1 MTRDRTCTMPWFPT
15 SRRFLAALAL
25 ATLASCAVQDALAPG
40 AGGGVDV
47 PVVPLPPYP
56 GADVVH
62 PSIVALQ
69 DGPDSVLTVARALI
83 AAYAPGAGARLDS
96 IVVLPEMNGFVAPL
110 TPMELDAMLADA
122 RVAYSEKEEI
132 ITTSGVTWG
141 LDRLDQRTLPLDG
154 RFIAPTNGNGVRIY
168 ILDTGIRSSHSEFGG
183 RVVGGYNAQDQTT
196 DWGTDCGGHGTM
208 VASDAAG
215 ATLGS
220 ATGAAL
226 YDVRVFPCSGSGSTL
241 TVVRALDW
249 LITQKR
255 ANPSV
260 PFVAN
265 LSLGGTATQSVDDAV
280 ARATAAGIVV
290 VVAAG
295 NEAVDACTKS
305 PARAP
310 SAITVAASTNLDQR
324 ASFSNFG
331 TCVDLF
337 APGANVQGASNQS
350 DGGVN
355 TWSGTSAASPY
366 AAGVAALYL
375 EAFPTAT
382 PAQVQTALTSAA
394 TVSQISDARTGA
406 GNRLIHVAQMFA
418 APAAGAPAPPVNTA
432 PVARVSHTCTRR
444 ACAFDGR
451 GSSDD
456 AAVTGYAWVVQGGG
470 TGAASTLNKS
480 FATDGTYVVTL
491 TVRDRQGLTNAVSD
505 TVTVADRKPTPSAV
519 WSCVGRTCNFD
530 AAGSSDDGRITK
542 YAWNFG
548 DNTAAV
554 TGTRAT
560 AAHTFKVQG
569 RYQVVFTV
577 TDDAGQTNTVT
588 YLVSTNPVPPVAAF
602 SASCVR
608 TTRACTF
615 NASKSKDEVGI
626 DSYTW
631 DFKDQ
636 SFQTGVTTTRTF
648 PRAGTWP
655 VSLTVR
661 NTAGLTTTVNANLVL
676 P

>member
-1 MTRDRTCTMPWFPT
+1 MRLIPSP
-15 SRRFLAALAL
+15 RRLVAALAVVAL
-25 ATLASCAVQDALAPG
+25 TSCAVQDALAPG
-40 AGGGVDV
+40 SGGVDV
-47 PVVPLPPYP
+47 PVIALPPYP

-69 DGPDSVLTVARALI
+69 DSPDSVLTVAKALL
-83 AAYAPGAGARLDS
+83 AAYAPGAGARADS
-96 IVVLPEMNGFVAPL
+96 IVVLSEMNGFVAPL
-110 TPMELDAMLADA
+110 TPMELDAMVRDS
-122 RVAYSEKEEI
+122 RVAYSEKEEAV
-132 ITTSGVTWG
+132 TTSAVTWG
-141 LDRLDQRTLPLDG
+141 LDRLDQRTLPLNG
-154 RFIAPTNGNGVRIY
+154 RFVGPTTGQGVRIY
-168 ILDTGIRSSHSEFGG
+168 ILDTGIRGTHSEFGG
-183 RVVGGYNAQDQTT
+183 RVVGGYNAQDQAN
-196 DWGTDCGGHGTM
+196 DFGNDCGGHGTM

-220 ATGAAL
+220 ATGASL

-265 LSLGGTATQSVDDAV
+265 LSLGSTAVQQVDDAI
-280 ARATAAGIVV
+280 ARATTAGIIV

-295 NEAVDACTKS
+295 NDAADACTKS

-310 SAITVAASTNLDQR
+310 SAITVGASDITDAR

-375 EAFPTAT
+375 EAFPSAT
-382 PAQVQTALTSAA
+382 PAQVQTALTSGA
-394 TVSQISDARTGA
+394 TANAISDARTVA
-406 GNRLIHVAQMFA
+406 GNRLIYVAPSFT
-418 APAAGAPAPPVNTA
+418 APSTPPTPTVNAA
-432 PVARVSHTCTRR
+432 PVARVTHTCTRR

-456 AAVTGYAWVVQGGG
+456 AAVTGFAWVVQGGG
-470 TGAASTLNKS
+470 TGAANTLNKS
-480 FATDGTYVVTL
+480 FGVDGTYVVTL

-505 TVTVADRKPTPSAV
+505 TVTVADDKPTPSAR
-519 WSCVGRTCNFD
+519 WSCVGRTCSFD
-530 AAGSSDDGRITK
+530 ASASSDDGRVTK
-542 YAWNFG
+542 YAWNWG
-548 DNTAAV
+548 DASAV
-554 TGTRAT
+554 LTGTRAT
-560 AAHTFKVQG
+560 AAKTFSAQG
-569 RYQVVFTV
+569 RYNVTLTV
-577 TDDAGQTNTVT
+577 TDDAGQTTST
-588 YLVSTNPVPPVAAF
+588 IYLVSTNPVPPTAAF
-602 SASCVR
+602 TVTCVR
-608 TTRACTF
+608 STRACTF
-615 NASKSKDEVGI
+615 DATKSKDEVGI

-631 DFKDQ
+631 DFKDGT
-636 SFQTGVTTTRTF
+636 FQTGVKTVRTF
-648 PRAGTWP
+648 SRAGTYT
-655 VSLTVR
+655 VALSVR
-661 NTAGLTTTVNANLVL
+661 NTPGLTTTVTANIVL